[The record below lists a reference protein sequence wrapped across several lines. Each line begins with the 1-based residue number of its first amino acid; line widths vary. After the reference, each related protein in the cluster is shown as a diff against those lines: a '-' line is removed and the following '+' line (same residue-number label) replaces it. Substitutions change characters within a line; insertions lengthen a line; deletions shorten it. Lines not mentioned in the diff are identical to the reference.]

1 MLETRTD
8 TCKERDGEPSGRPR
22 GNELASTRGAVA
34 LDTDARD
41 AGRKVKM
48 KEGRGTCGGG

>member
-34 LDTDARD
+34 LDTAARD

-48 KEGRGTCGGG
+48 KVGRGTCGGG